1 MDDNMILSDAI
12 EQLIVED
19 LATGEQFAVI
29 THQDVFTA
37 SDNIVVRLKPRT
49 SNDPPPEEPEQPE
62 DFEEDLSL
70 DLNLAVKQGMIQEA
84 IEEAVEESIQEI
96 VQEIIRKIT

>member
-12 EQLIVED
+12 EQLIIED

-29 THQDVFTA
+29 THEDVFTA

-49 SNDPPPEEPEQPE
+49 D
-62 DFEEDLSL
+62 
-70 DLNLAVKQGMIQEA
+70 
-84 IEEAVEESIQEI
+84 
-96 VQEIIRKIT
+96 